1 MSLEPDNL
9 DYIKK
14 KLSSYNRTDIIF
26 NEPHFTN
33 QLLLRDGSR
42 EQVIDLILSPSKLV
56 YSYQEI
62 GKYGAVKHCLIF
74 NVSNTLSLRI
84 PVIFDIDGRKNL
96 YILTYIAR
104 YRIWKVNQDE

>member
-1 MSLEPDNL
+1 MVLESDDL

-14 KLSSYNRTDIIF
+14 KLSSYSRSQIIF

-42 EQVIDLILSPSKLV
+42 EQVIDLLLNPSKLV
-56 YSYQEI
+56 HYYTEI
-62 GKYGAVKHCLIF
+62 GTYGEIKYCLIF
-74 NVSNTLSLRI
+74 NLSNNLSLRI
-84 PVIFDIDGRKNL
+84 PIIFDINGGKNL

-104 YRIWKVNQDE
+104 YRKWKVNNDE